1 MVFGSVVIVAKVV
14 YCVIYRRRWQ
24 TKRSYVVEL
33 VLPKNFLLRALREP
47 VGILHALASVCW
59 TTITRAYQIWWQE
72 IENLV
77 LSYSP
82 FESHFIGALRCFD
95 TVFRR
100 PYRYFSIA
108 LKEILPLSDRYK
120 IFASD
125 WLWIE
130 VCQNVGLTKIDI
142 TMTTINKKLEIE
154 AQFFTKYSVA
164 LKSTSHGGMH
174 RAH

>member
-33 VLPKNFLLRALREP
+33 VLPKNFLLSALREP

-120 IFASD
+120 IFACD